1 MKKSIFLSFASIAM
15 VLASCSDD
23 LYQVPFVPGNSEV
36 EIVLSSGAPSL
47 STRAA
52 IENNDAIEGM
62 GIYCVA
68 KSSNNEGETVINWNN
83 DSKEDPARL
92 MNNVKANKA
101 SDAVDVKSNV
111 TWEGKKYYYPAFLRY
126 NYDFYGYY
134 PYSENVNMNE
144 EGNKVTVDYTIDGET
159 DIIWGRATSD
169 EQYAYNATYFRQ
181 EEPKANPNLKLDHM
195 LTRLIFQV
203 EQAEAEEGE
212 TVIPMTL
219 DEVVLLDVPTN
230 CTLNIADQV
239 NTPLES
245 RLVLADEEKKA
256 DLKLNSSLL
265 PCDTKVENG
274 TLPEEPI
281 NLGSGLMI
289 YPQKEFVLRLAMTQH
304 DEAEPAEPTEPENPD
319 VNPDEPTEPEN
330 PDVNPDEPTE
340 PENPDVNPDDTTEP
354 ENPGDEVVPE
364 QAKTRAAGEPDVRDI
379 PLKLADGA
387 SFEAGKAYIITIKV
401 NGPRKIEIT
410 ATLTPWVKV
419 NGPVIEF

>member
-83 DSKEDPARL
+83 DSDEDPAII

-101 SDAVDVKSNV
+101 GDAVDVRSEI
-111 TWEGKKYYYPAFLRY
+111 TWEGKRYYYPAFLRY

-134 PYSENVNMNE
+134 PHSEEAKINE
-144 EGNKVTVDYTIDGET
+144 DGTKVSVDYTIDGET
-159 DIIWGRATSD
+159 DIIWGVATSD
-169 EQYAYNATYFRQ
+169 EPLAYSANYFRQ
-181 EEPKANPNLKLDHM
+181 EEQKSNPNLKLDHM

-219 DEVVLLDVPTN
+219 DKVELLDVPTS
-230 CTLNIADQV
+230 CTLNIADRGTV
-239 NTPLES
+239 YETPAAH
-245 RLVLADEEKKA
+245 LVLSGEAKA
-256 DLKLNSSLL
+256 DLALNSEAL

-274 TLPEEPI
+274 KLGEPI

-340 PENPDVNPDDTTEP
+340 SENPDVNPDEPTDP
-354 ENPGDEVVPE
+354 ENPGEEVAPE
-364 QAKTRAAGEPDVRDI
+364 SAKTRAVKTDVKDI
-379 PLKLADGA
+379 PLALADGA

-419 NGPVIEF
+419 NGPTIEF